1 MRPILP
7 IPKLILLLC
16 ALALAVFIIVDL
28 TLPRL
33 IDLNSYQAQLTDL
46 LRRELKRPVSVG
58 ESRISWRLGPIF
70 TFRDL
75 TVGEPADRATEQ
87 GEPFLTAQEVSFR
100 LSLLPLLRKRISLNE
115 IEVLQPVVRLSR
127 NRDGKLSIDDL
138 LKPSP
143 AAGEDK
149 PALRLHGLKVEGGTL
164 IWRDAA
170 AVPGRE
176 LSVTLSSLELALDR
190 LAAGRKS
197 TVKLKATLG
206 ETGDETVALSGSV
219 RLPKEGASPLTAVL
233 NTTLKLSRLDHD
245 RFWPYVGHLIPFPS
259 PGGRSSLDLSLKGT
273 WDDLTAK
280 GDLQLHQPRLLWPTV
295 FPYPVAPQQ
304 ARLVF
309 DLKRTPDV
317 LDLPRLHLTLDGF
330 AFRGSVNLSRLGSA
344 DPLLK
349 ARGTSDPFDYVATRS
364 YIPFGI
370 IEDDVAD
377 FIRNKIKSGRFKLVN
392 GTLDAR
398 FSQLANFGKGDNANT
413 LFIHGSAEDAVIS
426 YGPGVPSFNRLH
438 TTLEL
443 KGRNFNLPDGR
454 GHFGDSPFTL
464 NGTIAEYATDGVP
477 CTYPFTMD
485 ITPKPSEVAWL
496 ARFVQLDHLSF
507 GGPSSLR
514 LTGAGLIRAYQLSG
528 SWNLTQAAYELAPAV
543 KKPAGMASSLTFSS
557 ILGKHETRLSSISYS
572 LPPLQ
577 LSASGLFRHDNGPP
591 HLSFELQSNSFFLGP
606 KLPIL
611 TAWQQYQPQGTVQVH
626 LLGNGNPEDFGAM
639 QYNGTI
645 RLTNASVKPL
655 EGFDPVRAINGT
667 VTFKGNSVQTSRI
680 AVQYGSTP
688 LTLRGRIVNLA
699 QPEAE
704 LLISAPR
711 INLKDFGLVGADLP
725 PVRQFS
731 THLVFRDQTL
741 GIKALTG
748 RLETSIINA
757 DGRYVTQPTPSLF
770 LNIAAPRLDI
780 EELLPLF
787 SASRPA
793 DPRAAG
799 KQPAPLALAGR
810 ITAEQGSWR
819 DIAFTKLAANV
830 QSDGGILQL
839 HSLEA
844 GIFDGT
850 LSANGHLALHRDH
863 SPDWVLALRLNRA
876 RSGDLFAALDL
887 DREIRGRITVA
898 GNLKATGSTL
908 AEVKQSAYG
917 ELKLDMER
925 GVLRRF
931 NSLSKVFSILNLS
944 QLLSFR
950 LPDMATDGM
959 PFNRITATVA
969 LKNGMLATRDFFI
982 DSNAMHISMV
992 GTLNVVK
999 EEMDLLIG
1007 VQPLQTV
1014 DKIISRIPVVGWILT
1029 GGDSNLISAYF
1040 EAKGSWADP
1049 KVAAIPARSMAK
1061 GTLGIFQRI
1070 FELPVRLFTDTG
1082 DVLIGAGGKKEG
1094 EADAGNGNGTGQSGR
1109 QAP

>member
-1 MRPILP
+1 MRPSLP
-7 IPKLILLLC
+7 ILKLILLLC
-16 ALALAVFIIVDL
+16 ALALAAFAAL
-28 TLPRL
+28 NLMLPRL

-46 LRRELKRPVSVG
+46 LRRELNRPVSMG
-58 ESRISWRLGPIF
+58 ESQISWTLGPVF

-75 TVGEPADRATEQ
+75 AIGESPGRGATPA
-87 GEPFLTAQEVSFR
+87 EPFLTAREVSFR

-115 IEVLQPVVRLSR
+115 IDIRQPVIRLSR
-127 NRDGKLSIDDL
+127 DREGKLSIDDL
-138 LKPSP
+138 LKPP
-143 AAGEDK
+143 PTPEQEK
-149 PALRLHGLKVEGGTL
+149 PALRLHGLKLQGGTL

-170 AVPGRE
+170 AIPDRE
-176 LSVTLSSLELALDR
+176 LAITLSALDLSLDR
-190 LAAGRKS
+190 LAPGRKS
-197 TVKLKATLG
+197 TVKLKAQLG
-206 ETGDETVALSGSV
+206 DKGEETIALSGSI
-219 RLPKEGASPLTAVL
+219 RLPKTGASPLTTTL
-233 NTTLKLSRLDHD
+233 NTTLKLSRLDYD

-259 PGGRSSLDLSLKGT
+259 PGGRSSLELTFKGT
-273 WDDLTAK
+273 WDDLAAK
-280 GDLQLHQPRLLWPTV
+280 GELLLHQPRLLWPTV
-295 FPYPVAPQQ
+295 FPYPVMPQQ

-309 DLKRTPDV
+309 DLKRTPDL
-317 LDLPRLHLTLDGF
+317 LDLPKLQLTLDGF
-330 AFRGSVNLSRLGSA
+330 AFRGSVNLSQLRSG
-344 DPLLK
+344 DPLLR
-349 ARGTSDPFDYVATRS
+349 ARGSSDQFDYVTTRS

-377 FIRNKIKSGRFKLVN
+377 FIRNKIKSGRFKLIN

-398 FSQLANFGKGDNANT
+398 FSQLVNFGKGDNANT
-413 LFIHGSAEDAVIS
+413 LFIHGTAEDAVIS
-426 YGPGVPSFNRLH
+426 YGPKVPSFNRIH

-454 GHFGDSPFTL
+454 GHFGDSPFTV
-464 NGTIAEYATDGVP
+464 NGTITEYATDGVP
-477 CTYPFTMD
+477 CAYPFIMD

-496 ARFVQLDHLSF
+496 ARFVQLDTLSF
-507 GGPSSLR
+507 SGPSSLR

-528 SWNLTQAAYELAPAV
+528 AWNLTSAAYELAPAV
-543 KKPAGMASSLTFSS
+543 KKPAGMANNLSFSS
-557 ILGKHETRLSSISYS
+557 ILSKHETRLSSISYS

-577 LSASGLFRHDNGPP
+577 LSASGLFRHDSGPP
-591 HLSFELQSNSFFLGP
+591 HLSFELQSNAFFLGP

-626 LLGNGNPEDFGAM
+626 LLGDGNPEDFGSM

-688 LTLRGRIVNLA
+688 LTVRGRIVNLA

-704 LLISAPR
+704 LLISSPR
-711 INLKDFGLVGADLP
+711 VNLKDFGLTGMELP

-741 GIKALTG
+741 GIRALTA
-748 RLETSIINA
+748 RLEKSVINA
-757 DGRYVTQPTPSLF
+757 DGRYTTAPTPSLF

-787 SASRPA
+787 SISRPA
-793 DPRAAG
+793 GSPATG
-799 KQPAPLALAGR
+799 KQTAPLLLAGR
-810 ITAEQGSWR
+810 ITAEQGSYR
-819 DIAFTKLAANV
+819 DITFTKLAANV
-830 QSDGGILQL
+830 QSDGGVLQL

-844 GIFDGT
+844 GLFDGT
-850 LSANGHLALHRDH
+850 LAANGQLVLHRDR
-863 SPDWVLALRLNRA
+863 SPDWALALRLSRA
-876 RSGDLFAALDL
+876 KSGELFAALDL

-898 GNLKATGSTL
+898 GNLKASGSTL
-908 AEVKQSAYG
+908 AQLKQSAYG
-917 ELKLDMER
+917 DLKLDMER

-950 LPDMATDGM
+950 LPDMASDGM
-959 PFNRITATVA
+959 PFNRITASVA
-969 LKNGMLATRDFFI
+969 LKNGILTTRDFFI

-1049 KVAAIPARSMAK
+1049 KVAAIPAKSMAK

-1082 DVLIGAGGKKEG
+1082 EVLIGVGEKKE
-1094 EADAGNGNGTGQSGR
+1094 EDTDTGNKTGQPDR
-1109 QAP
+1109 QTP